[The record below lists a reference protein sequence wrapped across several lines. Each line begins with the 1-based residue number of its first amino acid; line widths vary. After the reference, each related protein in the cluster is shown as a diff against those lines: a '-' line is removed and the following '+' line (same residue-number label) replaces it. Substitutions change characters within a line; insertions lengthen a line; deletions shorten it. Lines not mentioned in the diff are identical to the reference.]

1 MKNFLVRK
9 NEDKKLVA
17 ELLTRCFWL
26 ETEQNFPILA
36 FKARKEAIEDTDEIF
51 FALVS
56 KQVEFK
62 NPGAGAAR

>member
-17 ELLTRCFWL
+17 ELLTRCFWR

-56 KQVEFK
+56 K
-62 NPGAGAAR
+62 

>member
-1 MKNFLVRK
+1 MFLAG
-9 NEDKKLVA
+9 DGA
-17 ELLTRCFWL
+17 EFSDLG
-26 ETEQNFPILA
+26 
-36 FKARKEAIEDTDEIF
+36 FKARKETIEDTDEIF